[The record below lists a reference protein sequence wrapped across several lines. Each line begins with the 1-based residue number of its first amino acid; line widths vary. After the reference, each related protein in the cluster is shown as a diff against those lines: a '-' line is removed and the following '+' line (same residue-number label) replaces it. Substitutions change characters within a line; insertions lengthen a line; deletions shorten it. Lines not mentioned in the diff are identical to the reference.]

1 MIKPALFDLVEVVVD
16 IPKDEMPEPEMPG
29 VELGIGLQGYIVE
42 IFGDHEA
49 YMVEFLDEEGHTTH
63 LTTLYAEMVTV
74 VWQRE
79 AKKDVPIAEQIAN
92 LVARLPESTSQGI
105 LDFARFQYART
116 VPFRSAEWSDGSS
129 AAAQQNQ
136 PEHELVAAD

>member
-1 MIKPALFDLVEVVVD
+1 MIKPAIFDLVEVVVD

-29 VELGIGLQGYIVE
+29 VELGIGSQGYIVE

-49 YMVEFLDEEGHTTH
+49 YMVEFLDEEGYTTH

-79 AKKDVPIAEQIAN
+79 TKKDVPVAEQIAN
-92 LVARLPESTSQGI
+92 LVARLPEPTAQNI
-105 LDFARFQYART
+105 LDFARFQHART
-116 VPFRSAEWSDGSS
+116 VPFRSAESTDESIVEP
-129 AAAQQNQ
+129 QNQ
-136 PEHELVAAD
+136 PERELVAAD